1 MSSVEWLAN
10 RIDEI
15 IELYPSER
23 QLLSDARKQAKAMHK
38 EEYIDAWMNGQND
51 SGYSQKELRKMAE
64 EDYNETFHPDQV
76 DGDGE
81 EPKGERSGGDE
92 ETIQNLV

>member
-23 QLLSDARKQAKAMHK
+23 QLFNDAIKQAKAIH
-38 EEYIDAWMNGQND
+38 EQEIYAARND
-51 SGYSQKELRKMAE
+51 MKKCLMDGLGINNELYYE
-64 EDYNETFHPDQV
+64 QTFHPDQV

-81 EPKGERSGGDE
+81 EP
-92 ETIQNLV
+92 